1 MRGSRRPVALV
12 MLVAVV
18 VGLGLPAMPT
28 IVQGQAVTPTCT
40 DSDGGVNYQVA
51 GYVEGVGLQGRPFK
65 YYDAC
70 EPAPYEG
77 TVKEWWCN
85 GTIPVYR
92 KSACSF
98 GCTDGACRTTPVCTD
113 ADGDT
118 FAVEGGACGPVDCDD
133 ANPAVNPDA
142 VEICDNGIDDDCD
155 GWADVDDP
163 ECATCTDAD
172 EDGYAIEGG
181 ACGLVDCDDNNPNV
195 HPDTSEICDNGID
208 DNCNGFIDAADP
220 RCSATNLNIIV
231 VGWDGTQRD
240 HLLQCYNQG
249 LAECANGLPNLQ
261 TLSSGVIWN
270 STITNGDTSTKAGW
284 AQIFTGYDA
293 AVTGVYDNSNYRPIP
308 EGYTVFEKIENHF
321 GADNVVT
328 MFISAKGVHT
338 GGACIGEPT
347 YKNGVPAIEDLGQ
360 PWCLAKEQIDYF
372 ELDQVLNTQVGNRA
386 LQLIEAHQDD
396 LFFALFLFRDPD
408 VYGHLEGE
416 NSAKYGT
423 QMMEMDYWLGLI
435 IAKLREL
442 NIDEQTLVYVATDHG
457 FDEGRTVHMNAP
469 YTFFAS
475 NDPRIVRSGDRK
487 DIGPT
492 FLDRYGI
499 SLGAVGDA
507 PAVNGH
513 SLYSP
518 YPLGCV
524 PEGQAYLDYPGAPA
538 CCSGLQHIGLDAKF
552 GSQCVAPTGGTG
564 DDSAHCTNCGNGI
577 CQAPETKCNC
587 PADCLY

>member
-1 MRGSRRPVALV
+1 MKNCKSVALV
-12 MLVAVV
+12 VLVAVT

-28 IVQGQAVTPTCT
+28 VVQGQTITATCT
-40 DSDGGVNYQVA
+40 DSDGGLNYQVA
-51 GYVEGVGLQGRPFK
+51 GYVEGIGLQGRSFK

-70 EPAPYEG
+70 EPAPNEG

-85 GTIPVYR
+85 GTMPVYA
-92 KSACSF
+92 KSVCSF
-98 GCTDGACRTTPVCTD
+98 GCADGACRTTPVCTD

-118 FAVEGGACGPVDCDD
+118 FAVEGGVCGLVDCDD

-142 VEICDNGIDDDCD
+142 TEICDNGIDDDCD

-163 ECATCTDAD
+163 DCATCTDMD

-181 ACGLVDCDDNNPNV
+181 ACGLADCDDNNPNV
-195 HPDTSEICDNGID
+195 HPDAFEVCDNGID
-208 DNCNGFIDAADP
+208 DNCNGFIDTADP
-220 RCSATNLNIIV
+220 RCGASNLNIIV

-240 HLLQCYNQG
+240 HLLQCYNRE
-249 LAECANGLPNLQ
+249 LPECANGLPNLQ
-261 TLSSGVIWN
+261 ALSGGVIWN
-270 STITNGDTSTKAGW
+270 NTITNGDTSTKAGW

-293 AVTGVYDNSNYRPIP
+293 AVTGVYDNSNYQPIP

-328 MFISAKGVHT
+328 MFISAKGIHT
-338 GGACIGEPT
+338 GGACIGDPT

-360 PWCLAKEQIDYF
+360 PWCLAKEHIDYF
-372 ELDQVLNTQVGNRA
+372 ELNQVLNTQVGNRA
-386 LQLIEAHQDD
+386 LQLLEAHQGD

-416 NSAKYGT
+416 NSVKYGT
-423 QMMEMDYWLGLI
+423 QMVEVDYWLGRI

-469 YTFFAS
+469 YTFFAGD
-475 NDPRIVRSGDRK
+475 DPRIVRSGDRK

-499 SLGAVGDA
+499 SLGAIGDA

-518 YPLGCV
+518 YPLDCV

-538 CCSGLQHIGLDAKF
+538 CCSGLQHISLDTKF
-552 GSQCVAPTGGTG
+552 GPQCVAPTGGTG
-564 DDSAHCTNCGNGI
+564 DNSGHCTNCGNGI

-587 PADCLY
+587 PSDCQY